1 MFVGCPKKWH
11 VTIMQPVYQ
20 AVFKKLYLKKYFLIC
35 KTFFKVI
42 RLHYY
47 TMKEGMTIAIPMAAE
62 RNRNITHTIKTMS
75 KKLLGF
81 IKQRVAS
88 NEDAE
93 DILQDVFYQFAGNPE
108 PIEQTTAWLYKVARN
123 KITDNYR
130 KHKLPLADDVL
141 QNTEA
146 EEENFNWKELL
157 FTNDT
162 NPETEYL
169 RNLFWEELKTALDEL
184 PAEQRDVFI
193 QNEIDGI
200 AFKDIAAATGEA
212 VATLI
217 SRKRYAVLH
226 LRSRLA
232 VLKDELLNY

>member
-1 MFVGCPKKWH
+1 MED
-11 VTIMQPVYQ
+11 
-20 AVFKKLYLKKYFLIC
+20 A
-35 KTFFKVI
+35 
-42 RLHYY
+42 
-47 TMKEGMTIAIPMAAE
+47 MTIAIPMAAE
-62 RNRNITHTIKTMS
+62 RNRNITNTIKAMS
-75 KKLLGF
+75 KRLFGF

-93 DILQDVFYQFAGNPE
+93 DILQDVFYQFAGNSE
-108 PIEQTTAWLYKVARN
+108 PIEQVTAWLYKVARN
-123 KITDNYR
+123 KITDSYR

-141 QNTEA
+141 QVSETEDD
-146 EEENFNWKELL
+146 NFDWKEML
-157 FTNDT
+157 FTNDA

-169 RNLFWEELKTALDEL
+169 RNIFWEELKAALDEL
-184 PAEQRDVFI
+184 PEAQRDVFI

-200 AFKDIAAATGEA
+200 AFKDIAAASGES

-226 LRSRLA
+226 LRNRLG

>member
-1 MFVGCPKKWH
+1 MED
-11 VTIMQPVYQ
+11 
-20 AVFKKLYLKKYFLIC
+20 A
-35 KTFFKVI
+35 
-42 RLHYY
+42 
-47 TMKEGMTIAIPMAAE
+47 MTIAIPMAAE
-62 RNRNITHTIKTMS
+62 RNRNITTTIKAMS
-75 KKLLGF
+75 KKLFGF

-123 KITDNYR
+123 KITDSYR
-130 KHKLPLADDVL
+130 KQKLPLADDVL
-141 QNTEA
+141 PTTESDDDS
-146 EEENFNWKELL
+146 FDWKDMM
-157 FTNDT
+157 FSNDST
-162 NPETEYL
+162 PETEYL
-169 RNLFWEELKTALDEL
+169 RNLFWEELKAALDEL
-184 PAEQRDVFI
+184 PAAQRDVFI

-200 AFKDIAAATGEA
+200 AFKDMAAASGES

-226 LRSRLA
+226 LRSRLS

>member
-1 MFVGCPKKWH
+1 MED
-11 VTIMQPVYQ
+11 
-20 AVFKKLYLKKYFLIC
+20 A
-35 KTFFKVI
+35 
-42 RLHYY
+42 
-47 TMKEGMTIAIPMAAE
+47 MTIAIPMAAE
-62 RNRNITHTIKTMS
+62 RNRNITNTIKAMS
-75 KKLLGF
+75 KRLLGF

-88 NEDAE
+88 TEDAE

-123 KITDNYR
+123 KITDSYR
-130 KHKLPLADDVL
+130 KQKLPLADDL
-141 QNTEA
+141 LNAA
-146 EEENFNWKELL
+146 ETDEESFDWKEVM
-157 FTNDT
+157 FTNDA

-169 RNLFWEELKTALDEL
+169 RNLFWEELKAALDEL
-184 PAEQRDVFI
+184 PGEQREVFI
-193 QNEIDGI
+193 QNEIDGV
-200 AFKDIAAATGEA
+200 AFKDIAAVSGEA

>member
-1 MFVGCPKKWH
+1 MED
-11 VTIMQPVYQ
+11 
-20 AVFKKLYLKKYFLIC
+20 A
-35 KTFFKVI
+35 
-42 RLHYY
+42 
-47 TMKEGMTIAIPMAAE
+47 MTIAIPMAAE
-62 RNRNITHTIKTMS
+62 RNRNITNTIKTMS
-75 KKLLGF
+75 KKLFGF

-88 NEDAE
+88 TEDAE

-123 KITDNYR
+123 KITDSYR
-130 KHKLPLADDVL
+130 KQKLPLADDVL
-141 QNTEA
+141 PTTESDDDS
-146 EEENFNWKELL
+146 FDWKEVM
-157 FTNDT
+157 FSNDST
-162 NPETEYL
+162 PETEYL
-169 RNLFWEELKTALDEL
+169 RNLFWEELKAALDEL

-200 AFKDIAAATGEA
+200 AFKDMAAVSGES

-226 LRSRLA
+226 LRSRLS